1 MVDEPELVKFARSCG
16 EAYAFCGDEIV
27 KIWKL
32 GLAAGRAEAR
42 ERRKNLKKLT
52 RLSEEYGGYAELE
65 TPPPEGETP

>member
-42 ERRKNLKKLT
+42 QQLIKFARQAL
-52 RLSEEYGGYAELE
+52 AETE
-65 TPPPEGETP
+65 AP